1 MSARTALIKT
11 CPAVELPASAHPL
24 RAWRERQR
32 LIDPA
37 SPGGRTWTVS
47 DAARHYSAF
56 IGRAVGPHTWR
67 RWELAREDPQSR
79 IPSYDDMI
87 GLRGFTGGELI
98 ADSFYP
104 ERDDAGEG

>member
-1 MSARTALIKT
+1 MSARAALAEA
-11 CPAVELPASAHPL
+11 PAPPLAAHPL

-37 SPGGRTWTVS
+37 SPQGRSWTIS
-47 DAARHYSAF
+47 DAARHYSAY

-67 RWELAREDPQSR
+67 RWELAREDPESR

-87 GLRGFTGGELI
+87 GLRGFTGGEVI

-104 ERDDAGEG
+104 QAPAEGGP